1 MRAMNKRS
9 IGSESHRARNPIPLK
24 VLEELRRGTADAAL
38 PRGVL
43 GSDFPFGEVEPVELV
58 QSAAKIPEAARQ
70 AILGAN
76 AARFP
81 GVEI

>member
-1 MRAMNKRS
+1 M
-9 IGSESHRARNPIPLK
+9 
-24 VLEELRRGTADAAL
+24 
-38 PRGVL
+38 L
-43 GSDFPFGEVEPVELV
+43 GSDFPFGEVKPVELV

-76 AARFP
+76 AARSL

>member
-1 MRAMNKRS
+1 
-9 IGSESHRARNPIPLK
+9 
-24 VLEELRRGTADAAL
+24 LRHGTADAAL
-38 PRGVL
+38 PRGAL
-43 GSDFPFGEVEPVELV
+43 GSDFPFGEAEPVEFV
-58 QSAAKIPEAARQ
+58 QSAAKIPAAARQ